1 MNCASWRIEASE
13 WQWFQ
18 EYNLVQQ
25 SPAAGLPSVYR
36 CQLQEVDSDSPVAQ
50 AIGLVE
56 LRLVDIPVP
65 VAAPQG
71 Y

>member
-18 EYNLVQQ
+18 EHSLAQQ

-36 CQLQEVDSDSPVAQ
+36 CQLWEVDFDSPVVQ
-50 AIGLVE
+50 AIGLVG
-56 LRLVDIPVP
+56 LLLVDIPVLA
-65 VAAPQG
+65 VVPQG